1 MRTVLIGIMVGCAA
15 FVAGAGGI
23 AQYYGVQLRE
33 QASNLA
39 KAEHRIGQLETELR
53 EAAPDLDA
61 ARAQAAKLD
70 VDYTACMT
78 ESTLLRERLAALEG
92 RIASL
97 PAEAPNLDS
106 DFSRGGTD
114 AMFDEIA
121 EEPNEPRREEAERQ
135 EEEARRAERFEA
147 FRSQVDDFFDNEIA
161 NAPTEEMRAR
171 LELLDAYREDMF
183 ELRTAMRSA
192 TTDEER
198 EELDAQ
204 ADAARDA
211 MGQLMREQQRD
222 MLMAVGR
229 THGLKGEALRTFQ
242 QDVRNLMESPY
253 FRFGGSGGP
262 GGPGGMGGRRGGFGG
277 RGQQ

>member
-23 AQYYGVQLRE
+23 AQYYGAQLRQ

-39 KAEHRIGQLETELR
+39 KAEHRIGQLEIELR
-53 EAAPDLDA
+53 SASPDLDA
-61 ARAQAAKLD
+61 ARTQAAKLD
-70 VDYTACMT
+70 ADYSACMT
-78 ESTLLRERLAALEG
+78 ESASLRNRLAELEG

-97 PAEAPNLDS
+97 PVEAPSLDS
-106 DFSRGGTD
+106 GFSIGGTD
-114 AMFDEIA
+114 AMFDDITQDTNDD
-121 EEPNEPRREEAERQ
+121 PREEQERQ
-135 EEEARRAERFEA
+135 EEETRRAERFEA
-147 FRSQVDDFFDNEIA
+147 FRSQIDDFFDNEIA

-171 LELLDAYREDMF
+171 LELLDEYREDLF
-183 ELRTAMRSA
+183 ELRSAMRAA

-198 EELDAQ
+198 AELEAQ
-204 ADAARDA
+204 SDAARDA

-222 MLMAVGR
+222 MLMDVGR
-229 THGLKGEALRTFQ
+229 THGLKGESLRTFQ

-253 FRFGGSGGP
+253 FRFGGPGGP